1 MHLNFAVHMLNERGK
16 EEARKLAAQFDG
28 LQTYV
33 TGLGGD
39 SRCQSI
45 AATKL
50 EEACFYAKKALAT
63 NPDMQDPN
71 A

>member
-1 MHLNFAVHMLNERGK
+1 MHKNFEVHMLNERGK
-16 EEARKLAAQFDG
+16 TEAKTLATQFDN
-28 LQTYV
+28 LQKYV

-39 SRCQSI
+39 ARCQSI

-50 EEACFYAKKALAT
+50 EEACFYAKKALAM